1 MKAQSN
7 LPADEERADK
17 HQSILQVRL
26 STDLYEWLR
35 TTAFYERR
43 SMNALVNEALE
54 HLRSTADRRK

>member
-1 MKAQSN
+1 MNAQFQ
-7 LPADEERADK
+7 PRDEERPAEK

-54 HLRSTADRRK
+54 QLKNQTEQR

>member
-1 MKAQSN
+1 MNAEYQPRGEQR
-7 LPADEERADK
+7 PAEK

-54 HLRSTADRRK
+54 QLRNQSQHR

>member
-1 MKAQSN
+1 MNPQFQAQ
-7 LPADEERADK
+7 DEQRSAEK

-54 HLRSTADRRK
+54 QLRHQAEHR

>member
-1 MKAQSN
+1 MNAQSKS
-7 LPADEERADK
+7 PGDEQRADK

-26 STDLYEWLR
+26 SSDLYEWLR

-54 HLRSTADRRK
+54 QLRSQSEQR

>member
-1 MKAQSN
+1 MSAQSKP
-7 LPADEERADK
+7 PADEQRSDK

-26 STDLYEWLR
+26 SSDLYEWLR

-54 HLRSTADRRK
+54 DLRSRSVER